1 MEGDTTVRVGA
12 LGSIFK
18 VALYGATD
26 FGELTTNL
34 VVATCEKLDIKQCIT
49 VAATYHFVVQACLL
63 GIFVGCIV
71 GVRAVGLTVT
81 QDIVAKAALLCGR
94 SCLDDS
100 PIVFGYLATL
110 YHLVESHK
118 SLRGLGKE
126 HSTRDRAVYAVYD
139 PEKDIEGFIVAHLDE
154 CLDFVFESSL
164 GVAIWL
170 HKVTRTLIYNEQ
182 MIVLIQNIVWGEHR
196 LQVSS

>member
-18 VALYGATD
+18 VTLYGATD

-34 VVATCEKLDIKQCIT
+34 VVATCEKLDIEQG
-49 VAATYHFVVQACLL
+49 VAVATTYHFVVQACLL

-81 QDIVAKAALLCGR
+81 QDIVAKATLLYGR
-94 SCLDDS
+94 SRLDDS

-110 YHLVESHK
+110 YHLVESHE

-139 PEKDIEGFIVAHLDE
+139 SEKDIEGFVVTHFDKGLD
-154 CLDFVFESSL
+154 LVFEGNL

-182 MIVLIQNIVWGEHR
+182 VVIFVEYIVWGEHR